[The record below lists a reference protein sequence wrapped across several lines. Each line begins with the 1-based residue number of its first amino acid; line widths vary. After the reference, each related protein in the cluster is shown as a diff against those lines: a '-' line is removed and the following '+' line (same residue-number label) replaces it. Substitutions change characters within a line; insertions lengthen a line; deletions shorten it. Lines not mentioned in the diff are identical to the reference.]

1 MSVIKRMKHLSIVGL
16 LAASLGGCGLAQESD
31 SFWQNGFWNEKP
43 SANAV
48 ATSTDLGL
56 AELAKGNYSLAEAH
70 LADALRKDPNDQ
82 YANLAAGLL
91 YQNTGRPKEA
101 AAFYQHLSRLSPAQ
115 GAMFAVPGR
124 ANLQPIGDIAS
135 TNLALLTGPDMN
147 TFGMPGTDN
156 NGFPQAAA
164 PVAAPMQAA
173 PATSLNPMSSVVNAP
188 ASQMQ
193 SGLQTALGEGG
204 AQMSDAAFQNIVTRF
219 EAVNRLLNVGLITED
234 EFRER
239 RGANI
244 GALLPLTKASP
255 ATGLDR
261 PVPPPS
267 QIAGRLQ
274 ALSKSLQ
281 MRAISPQEHAAERS
295 IILDAL
301 MPANPNVRANP
312 APPPT
317 GLLEA
322 ADAVRRLGR
331 LQAGGLITSDEYSAE
346 RAAIERELQANGG
359 APGTVAEPMME
370 PSNTG
375 GGAASGPRR
384 VTAPGGGGNT
394 PPKPVMQA
402 SSGPQPGIHLAS
414 YRSRGAA
421 MDGWKTLQ
429 RKYGSILGN
438 LDADLSEVNLGASK
452 GTFYRLIAGPVAST
466 GDARRI
472 CSGLKSSRQFCEP
485 AIFPQG

>member
-147 TFGMPGTDN
+147 TFGMPGTTN
-156 NGFPQAAA
+156 EGFPQATA
-164 PVAAPMQAA
+164 PVAAPMQPA
-173 PATSLNPMSSVVNAP
+173 PAASLNPMSSVVNAP

-234 EFRER
+234 EFRDR
-239 RGANI
+239 RSSNI
-244 GALLPLTKASP
+244 GALLPLTKPAP

-301 MPANPNVRANP
+301 MPANPNVRSNP

-322 ADAVRRLGR
+322 ADAVRRLGK

-370 PSNTG
+370 PKTTG
-375 GGAASGPRR
+375 ATASGPRR
-384 VTAPGGGGNT
+384 VTAPGGT
-394 PPKPVMQA
+394 PPKPAMQA

-421 MDGWKTLQ
+421 MEGWKTLQ

-438 LDADLSEVNLGASK
+438 FDAELSEVNLGATK
-452 GTFYRLIAGPVAST
+452 GTFYRLIAGPVSST

>member
-1 MSVIKRMKHLSIVGL
+1 MSATQRIKRLAIAG
-16 LAASLGGCGLAQESD
+16 LAAAGLSGCGLAQESD
-31 SFWQNGFWNEKP
+31 SFWQGGFWNDN
-43 SANAV
+43 SASAPTT
-48 ATSTDLGL
+48 ATDLGL
-56 AELAKGNYSLAEAH
+56 AELAKGNYSQAEAH

-101 AAFYQHLSRLSPAQ
+101 AAFYQHLVRLNPAQ

-135 TNLALLTGPDMN
+135 TNLALLTGPDLN
-147 TFGMPGTDN
+147 SFAAPGTAGAPN
-156 NGFPQAAA
+156 ALPGPSAPMTMTSPNPMAAA
-164 PVAAPMQAA
+164 AE
-173 PATSLNPMSSVVNAP
+173 P
-188 ASQMQ
+188 ASSMAP
-193 SGLQTALGEGG
+193 GVQTALADSG
-204 AQMSDAAFQNIVTRF
+204 AQMSDAAFQNVVTRF
-219 EAVNRLLNVGLITED
+219 EALNRLLNVGLITED

-244 GALLPLTKASP
+244 GALLPLTKQPP

-281 MRAISPQEHAAERS
+281 MRAISPQEHGAERS

-301 MPANPNVRANP
+301 MPANPSVRTNP

-317 GLLEA
+317 GLLES
-322 ADAVRRLGR
+322 ADAVRRLGK
-331 LQAGGLITSDEYSAE
+331 LQSAGLITSDEYSAE
-346 RAAIERELQANGG
+346 RAAIERELQAGG
-359 APGTVAEPMME
+359 HSPGTVAEPMMAS
-370 PSNTG
+370 PDPLPQ
-375 GGAASGPRR
+375 SGPRR
-384 VTAPGGGGNT
+384 VTAPGAASPSA
-394 PPKPVMQA
+394 PPV
-402 SSGPQPGIHLAS
+402 SSGGPQSGVHLAS

-421 MDGWKTLQ
+421 LDGWKTLQ
-429 RKYGSILGN
+429 RRYGSLLGS
-438 LDADLSEVNLGASK
+438 LDAELSEVNLGASK
-452 GTFYRLIAGPVAST
+452 GTFYRLIAGPLQNAS
-466 GDARRI
+466 DARRI

-485 AIFPQG
+485 ALFPQG

>member
-1 MSVIKRMKHLSIVGL
+1 MSATQRIKRLAIAG
-16 LAASLGGCGLAQESD
+16 LAAAGLSGCGLAQESD
-31 SFWQNGFWNEKP
+31 SFWQGGFWNDKAAAP
-43 SANAV
+43 STTA
-48 ATSTDLGL
+48 TDLGL
-56 AELAKGNYSLAEAH
+56 AELAKGNYSQAEAY

-101 AAFYQHLSRLSPAQ
+101 AAFYQHLMRLNPVQ

-135 TNLALLTGPDMN
+135 TNLALLTGPDLN
-147 TFGMPGTDN
+147 SFSAPGTAGAGVPN
-156 NGFPQAAA
+156 ALPGPS
-164 PVAAPMQAA
+164 APMTM
-173 PATSLNPMSSVVNAP
+173 TSPNPMAGAVGEPSSALAP
-188 ASQMQ
+188 
-193 SGLQTALGEGG
+193 GVQTALADSG
-204 AQMSDAAFQNIVTRF
+204 AQMSDSAFQNIVTRF
-219 EAVNRLLNVGLITED
+219 EALNRLLNVGLITED

-244 GALLPLTKASP
+244 GALLPLTKQPP

-281 MRAISPQEHAAERS
+281 MRAISPQEHGAERS

-301 MPANPNVRANP
+301 MPANPSVRTNA

-317 GLLEA
+317 GLLES
-322 ADAVRRLGR
+322 ADAVRRLGK
-331 LQAGGLITSDEYSAE
+331 LQSAGLITSDEYSAE
-346 RAAIERELQANGG
+346 RAAIERELQAGG
-359 APGTVAEPMME
+359 HSPGTVAEPMMASPE
-370 PSNTG
+370 P
-375 GGAASGPRR
+375 AQQSGPRR
-384 VTAPGGGGNT
+384 VTAPGGA
-394 PPKPVMQA
+394 PAPAMSAAP
-402 SSGPQPGIHLAS
+402 SGPQSGVHLAS

-429 RKYGSILGN
+429 GRYGSLLGG
-438 LDADLSEVNLGASK
+438 LDAELSEVNLGASK
-452 GTFYRLIAGPVAST
+452 GTFYRLIAGPLPNAS
-466 GDARRI
+466 DARRI

-485 AIFPQG
+485 ALFPG